1 MIAKWAQM
9 VRDMSPK
16 RGFLFPEKSFSGFRG
31 ITQSGGHL
39 IAVGPVVVGFIR
51 IKIGPRIVIRL
62 VGGFLPSGD
71 AVCRFKRNISA
82 KREYH

>member
-1 MIAKWAQM
+1 MGANGARH
-9 VRDMSPK
+9 VPK
-16 RGFLFPEKSFSGFRG
+16 TGFLISRKKLFGFRG
-31 ITQSGGHL
+31 ITQSGGHS

-51 IKIGPRIVIRL
+51 IKTGPRIVIRL

-71 AVCRFKRNISA
+71 AVCRLKRNISA